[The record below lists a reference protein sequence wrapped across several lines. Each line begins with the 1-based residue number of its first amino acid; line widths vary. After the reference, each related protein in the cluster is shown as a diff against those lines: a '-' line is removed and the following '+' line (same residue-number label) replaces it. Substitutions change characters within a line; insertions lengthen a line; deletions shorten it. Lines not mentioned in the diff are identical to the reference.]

1 MSWSATQFEMESA
14 HVPANDNSLITI
26 NTALASRRRH
36 VAGLL
41 REQLKNKTRF
51 RPAASITRGRSDFS
65 ILDHYRTQGSTPSPM
80 SQSSRV
86 ATKSPPP
93 TYRSNLRTT
102 STDLTRSATTT
113 TTTSTETRHATSA
126 TTSQSNLSSE
136 TSTRSHLHRSSSHTS
151 LISNERQRYKN
162 SNDET
167 LEEEKTK
174 KSFRERS
181 PTIHEQKSIYGKVE
195 GREERQLK
203 KSPTSVMYQQDSR
216 YCSSPTATV
225 EIDTSP
231 SAHKEIHLPSDK
243 NISKKGLTLEGS
255 YDGTNSLG
263 GNISM
268 NNNNTSISPMVI
280 NIPTISTPD
289 DNDTV
294 LTTSTSDQHED
305 LVKDLS
311 NKFASVGGK
320 EKRGI
325 SSPPTISICTN
336 LLPNEAGTQQHT
348 TMPISVR
355 GRAKLYDVQRKVT
368 NLDSGEGANNAKKL
382 LHQKQ
387 QQWTVPEEEVLQNC
401 TTSHNSTSDADPNHP
416 RTKKLISVPTYFTPT
431 RCWEVAPKPQP
442 FKPIIQGKCG
452 VAAETSSAS
461 CGDDNAT
468 RASSSSISGNNE
480 FKERC
485 RERQLEY
492 LKHSAASNSS
502 HYQRKDR
509 TAVSVPDISL
519 DTLPPPP
526 PPTSPPPSLLPT
538 EYYAALSSALKINE
552 SLRRRIA
559 YLEKE
564 LALTRKIDTRNDTE
578 NGLLSRNNETQRSH
592 TPRNEPLHLTPSD
605 E

>member
-1 MSWSATQFEMESA
+1 MSWSASQFEMESA
-14 HVPANDNSLITI
+14 VVPNNDNSLII

-93 TYRSNLRTT
+93 MYRSNLRTT
-102 STDLTRSATTT
+102 ADVTRSATTST
-113 TTTSTETRHATSA
+113 NTSTETRPATIAS
-126 TTSQSNLSSE
+126 TSQSKLSPA
-136 TSTRSHLHRSSSHTS
+136 TSKSHLNRSSSHTT

-167 LEEEKTK
+167 LEEATK
-174 KSFRERS
+174 ESFRDRS
-181 PTIHEQKSIYGKVE
+181 PSIYEQKSSIHGKVE
-195 GREERQLK
+195 GREERQYK
-203 KSPTSVMYQQDSR
+203 KSPTSVLYQQDSR
-216 YCSSPTATV
+216 YCSHPTVTV

-231 SAHKEIHLPSDK
+231 SDPKDVHLPSDK
-243 NISKKGLTLEGS
+243 NVSKKGLTLEGA
-255 YDGTNSLG
+255 YDGTTNSLG
-263 GNISM
+263 VHVST

-280 NIPTISTPD
+280 NVPTISTPD

-305 LVKDLS
+305 LVRDLS

-320 EKRGI
+320 A
-325 SSPPTISICTN
+325 SPSTISISTN
-336 LLPNEAGTQQHT
+336 LLPSEAGTQQHT
-348 TMPISVR
+348 TSMPISVR

-368 NLDSGEGANNAKKL
+368 NLDDGVNNVKKL
-382 LHQKQ
+382 LQQKQ
-387 QQWTVPEEEVLQNC
+387 QQWTVPEEKGLQHC
-401 TTSHNSTSDADPNHP
+401 ATSNSTSDAAPNP
-416 RTKKLISVPTYFTPT
+416 PMSKKLISVPTYFTPT

-442 FKPIIQGKCG
+442 FKPMIQGQCG

-492 LKHSAASNSS
+492 LKHSAANNSS
-502 HYQRKDR
+502 RYRRKDR
-509 TAVSVPDISL
+509 TAVSEPDTSPV
-519 DTLPPPP
+519 TLPPPP

-578 NGLLSRNNETQRSH
+578 NGLLSRNN
-592 TPRNEPLHLTPSD
+592 
-605 E
+605 